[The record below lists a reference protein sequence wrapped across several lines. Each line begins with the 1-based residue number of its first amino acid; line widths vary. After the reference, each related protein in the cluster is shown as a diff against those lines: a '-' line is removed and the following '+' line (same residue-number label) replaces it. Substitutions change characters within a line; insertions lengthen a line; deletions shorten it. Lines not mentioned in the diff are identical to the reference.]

1 MAALMAGKT
10 AFLERYVRNNL
21 KHREPIANARALM
34 VIGFGEVSTSSDEIL
49 IKYADVNGLIGK
61 AAKSARFAYD
71 RNRWALHWFEKM
83 CTTDSAEEF
92 WRLSALFLKIVD
104 ARFGLWDE
112 SVARTGAAVSKF
124 APSIRSKMQNRV
136 KAWKAKREKTLCGD
150 KTPGE
155 VYLMLD

>member
-1 MAALMAGKT
+1 MAGKT

-83 CTTDSAEEF
+83 C
-92 WRLSALFLKIVD
+92 
-104 ARFGLWDE
+104 
-112 SVARTGAAVSKF
+112 
-124 APSIRSKMQNRV
+124 IRSKMQNRV